1 MTFKLVS
8 KMPNSAKPISL
19 KDNREGFKKK
29 SPLIIYLKVKP
40 GYVIKQVEEK
50 SKESRLFLNG
60 PTHYLFIVKTPQP
73 PTLLFSVYHRL
84 KRAAAP

>member
-1 MTFKLVS
+1 MGSNTKLNCLSYYILTFKLVS

-50 SKESRLFLNG
+50 KQR
-60 PTHYLFIVKTPQP
+60 K
-73 PTLLFSVYHRL
+73 
-84 KRAAAP
+84 

>member
-1 MTFKLVS
+1 
-8 KMPNSAKPISL
+8 MPNSAKPISL

-50 SKESRLFLNG
+50 KQR
-60 PTHYLFIVKTPQP
+60 K
-73 PTLLFSVYHRL
+73 
-84 KRAAAP
+84 